1 MKNYKFFLAILLCL
15 FMVVGCSKPAPKT
28 DEQSNVQSEKTTDA
42 KDTASNET
50 SSDWNEIL
58 EKAKGKT
65 VNFYGWGGDDK
76 RNEWIDSYLIP
87 IMKDKYDVTV
97 NRVGMDIDEIN
108 NLLLAEKNSDKDGNV
123 DVVWING
130 ENFANAKKNDF
141 LYGPFTQ
148 KLPNFNDYID
158 AESSDVK
165 FDFGEPVEGMEA
177 PYGKAQFVFL
187 YDSAKIKTPP
197 TNHEEFLELAKENPG
212 KITYAALPDFT
223 GSVFV
228 RNIISDIQGYEDFM
242 DKNLTKEQLEGML
255 EPSMK
260 YLKELSGY
268 LWNNGETY
276 PPDNPTLENMFADG
290 EVLLAM
296 SYNPNTA
303 SMLIAQG
310 KFPDTVKTFVFDKGN
325 IGNTHFLSIGKKSP
339 NKEAAMVVINEI
351 LSPEAQI
358 SKADPNVLG
367 DLPVVDYDKLTD
379 EQKKSYDAIP
389 SGDATLPQKELA
401 EKRIPEIPAQ
411 LVPLIEEIWEEKVLH

>member
-255 EPSMK
+255 EPSMN

-268 LWNNGETY
+268 LWNNGESY

-325 IGNTHFLSIGKKSP
+325 IGNTHFLAIGKKSP
-339 NKEAAMVVINEI
+339 NKEAAMVMINEI

-389 SGDATLPQKELA
+389 SGESTLPQKELA
-401 EKRIPEIPAQ
+401 EKRIPEMPAQ